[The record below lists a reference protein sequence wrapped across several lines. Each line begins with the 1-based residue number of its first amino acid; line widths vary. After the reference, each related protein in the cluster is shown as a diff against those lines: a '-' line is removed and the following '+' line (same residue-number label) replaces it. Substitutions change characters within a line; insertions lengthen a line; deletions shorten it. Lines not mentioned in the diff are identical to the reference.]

1 MGQLFKTCRYP
12 SNIGSPLSLSITA
25 RPGSRSH
32 SRLGTCSF
40 CNTCKHGEWP
50 SPDVLWRVVRDADLN
65 FLCIMHTCLYRF
77 GWKGKKSLQFAIKWW
92 QYPARFRY
100 LMTFIDWNWKVGLSV
115 VSTVSLYWSLE
126 GNFKTLLI

>member
-77 GWKGKKSLQFAIKWW
+77 GWKGKKIITICNQVMTISSSLQISNDVYWLKLKSGIVSC
-92 QYPARFRY
+92 QYC
-100 LMTFIDWNWKVGLSV
+100 
-115 VSTVSLYWSLE
+115 VSLLKS
-126 GNFKTLLI
+126 GGKF